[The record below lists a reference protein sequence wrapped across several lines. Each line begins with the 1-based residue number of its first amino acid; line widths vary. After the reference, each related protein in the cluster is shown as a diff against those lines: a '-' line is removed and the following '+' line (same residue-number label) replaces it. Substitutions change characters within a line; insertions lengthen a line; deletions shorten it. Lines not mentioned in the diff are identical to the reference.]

1 FRPAFR
7 WDALVKFHRART
19 IEGID
24 GFTEDVY
31 RRGNVTI
38 ELDGDALRMTAGL
51 SVDVADATIRARR
64 MFDLDA
70 DPIAIDKHLRK
81 DSILPRSPGSRVP
94 GAWEPFE
101 VAVRAIVGQ
110 QITVR
115 GTTTIMNRLAAILT
129 PEKLAEAD
137 IPGMPRSR
145 ADTIRRL
152 ASVWAHH
159 EEPIEWL
166 TAIRGIGPWTA
177 NYIAMRAFK
186 HPDAFPE
193 ADLGLR
199 KAAKALGIERLGE
212 RAERWRPY
220 RAYAA
225 VMLWETL

>member
-1 FRPAFR
+1 MHEQSVTRLAFRPPFR

-19 IEGID
+19 IDGID
-24 GFTEDVY
+24 GFIEDVY

-38 ELDGDALRMTAGL
+38 ELDGDALRMTAPSAEL
-51 SVDVADATIRARR
+51 ADAGVRARR

-70 DPIAIDKHLRK
+70 NPIAIDKHLAK
-81 DSILPRSPGSRVP
+81 DRVLPRSPGIRVP

-115 GTTTIMNRLAAILT
+115 GTTTIMNRLAPILT

-166 TAIRGIGPWTA
+166 TA
-177 NYIAMRAFK
+177 
-186 HPDAFPE
+186 
-193 ADLGLR
+193 
-199 KAAKALGIERLGE
+199 
-212 RAERWRPY
+212 
-220 RAYAA
+220 
-225 VMLWETL
+225 

>member
-1 FRPAFR
+1 
-7 WDALVKFHRART
+7 
-19 IEGID
+19 
-24 GFTEDVY
+24 
-31 RRGNVTI
+31 
-38 ELDGDALRMTAGL
+38 
-51 SVDVADATIRARR
+51 
-64 MFDLDA
+64 
-70 DPIAIDKHLRK
+70 
-81 DSILPRSPGSRVP
+81 
-94 GAWEPFE
+94 
-101 VAVRAIVGQ
+101 
-110 QITVR
+110 
-115 GTTTIMNRLAAILT
+115 MNRLAPILT

-152 ASVWAHH
+152 ASIWSAAAM
-159 EEPIEWL
+159 PPLSAL

-177 NYIAMRAFK
+177 NYIAMRAFQ

-199 KAAKALGIERLGE
+199 KAAKALGIERLAE

>member
-1 FRPAFR
+1 M
-7 WDALVKFHRART
+7 
-19 IEGID
+19 
-24 GFTEDVY
+24 
-31 RRGNVTI
+31 TI
-38 ELDGDALRMTAGL
+38 ELDGDALRLTAPGREI
-51 SVDVADATIRARR
+51 ADATVRARR

-70 DPIAIDKHLRK
+70 DPIAIAKHLRK
-81 DSILPRSPGSRVP
+81 DRVLPRSPGIRVP

-115 GTTTIMNRLAAILT
+115 GTTTIMNRLAPILT

-137 IPGMPRSR
+137 IAGMPRAR
-145 ADTIRRL
+145 AGTIRRL
-152 ASVWAHH
+152 ASVWVRASALTVPA
-159 EEPIEWL
+159 EAGTYADAIEWL
-166 TAIRGIGPWTA
+166 TSIRGIGPWTA

-199 KAAKALGIERLGE
+199 KAAKALGIEKLGE

-225 VMLWETL
+225 MMLWGTL